1 MISGAHVHIE
11 TWSHGAELTRA
22 INAVIDG
29 GPFVLAAMEALGPL
43 EHRCT
48 FTAKQPGMALGYRN
62 VIELQHRLS
71 DQFDIVGV
79 ERVTTVDHLARVAS

>member
-11 TWSHGAELTRA
+11 TWAHGAELARA
-22 INAVIDG
+22 IAAAIEG
-29 GPFVLAAMEALGPL
+29 GPFVVTGAEAVGPL

-48 FTAKQPGMALGYRN
+48 FTAVQPGMALGYRN
-62 VIELQHRLS
+62 IIDLQHRLS
-71 DQFDIVGV
+71 TQFDIVGV